1 MTNNVIVRFP
11 DIAEMIFNQLEN
23 CSIANCRKVNE
34 SWRTFIDNQKL
45 PWIRKIQKCAGKSMT
60 EFHDEWIQIIART
73 PIRMVKKLAINV
85 EHFFKGNPKRKECKV
100 YNTFTVKECQWYPHF
115 IAADQGCLE
124 LYRYIVQKTGYI
136 NARNYDISLGLE
148 LCEALAPKHRKM
160 MTEESSSPFVMAITK
175 RLKGNSAICKFI
187 IENSE
192 NKCLNASNGVTM
204 LHLAAR
210 YGNLDLCQMLLEN
223 LSDKNPRTIKG
234 WTPLH
239 EAACFGHV
247 EVFKLLSAEIPDM
260 NQSNNVGYT
269 VLHCAA
275 SFNQLDICKFL
286 IENQADVNVQDNIGS
301 SPLHEA
307 AINGNLIVCRLLME
321 NMEDKNPRDFASW
334 TPFHNAAMR
343 GHLKVCKLLMDN
355 INERNPIDLN
365 GNTPLKMALKCGHLE
380 VCKLLTNNEED
391 ENLKSKPVSSFFYI
405 FMLFFLLPLGDLQ
418 LMHCWPIQFCTLFF
432 GFQIANMI
440 QGQAWVWIL
449 SLWPH
454 YPFLFFPFSITSFI
468 GTWSLAH
475 YFLKRAK
482 ELQNI

>member
-11 DIAEMIFNQLEN
+11 DIAEMIFNQLEDS
-23 CSIANCRKVNE
+23 SIANCRKVNE

-136 NARNYDISLGLE
+136 NARNYDNSLGLE

-239 EAACFGHV
+239 EAAIFGHV
-247 EVFKLLSAEIPDM
+247 EVFKFLLAEIPNK
-260 NQSNNVGYT
+260 NQSNNRGDT

-275 SFNQLDICKFL
+275 SFNQLDICKLL
-286 IENQADVNVQDNIGS
+286 IENHADVNVQNNTGRTPLHDAATNGHLNVCKLLMENVEDKNPQDFGS
-301 SPLHEA
+301 WTPLHEA
-307 AINGNLIVCRLLME
+307 A
-321 NMEDKNPRDFASW
+321 A
-334 TPFHNAAMR
+334 R
-343 GHLKVCKLLMDN
+343 GHLKVSKLFMDN
-355 INERNPIDLN
+355 VNDKNPIDLLA
-365 GNTPLKMALKCGHLE
+365 NTPLKMAIRFGHLE
-380 VCKLLTNNEED
+380 VCKLLTNHLVD
-391 ENLKSKPVSSFFYI
+391 ENLKRKPISSFFYI
-405 FMLFFLLPLGDLQ
+405 CMLFFLLPLGDLR
-418 LMHCWPIQFCTLFF
+418 LMDRWPIQYCSLLF
-432 GFQIANMI
+432 GFQLANMI
-440 QGQAWVWIL
+440 GVWIL

-468 GTWSLAH
+468 GTFLLAH
-475 YFLKRAK
+475 CFLRHTKQI
-482 ELQNI
+482 QNI